1 MNKKIKIAIVVIVA
15 LAVAYSIYY
24 LTDCSHA
31 ESTATDYLNGTDDV
45 NVTKIDKGLYLDGYG
60 NDTAL
65 IFYPG
70 AKIEYISYLPML
82 CELSSKGIDCYRVEM
97 PFNIALFGENEADK
111 IIDTTNYSKYVL
123 WGHSLGGVVAS
134 AYMAHSGKGDGL
146 ILLAGYPTEN
156 ITKPTL
162 SIYGSNDGNLNK
174 KSYDEAKPLMSNMT
188 EHVIDGGNHA
198 QFGYYGKQSGD
209 NEANITPENQQNQTV
224 GTILEFISKLG

>member
-82 CELSSKGIDCYRVEM
+82 CELSSKGIDCYLVEM

-111 IIDTTNYSKYVL
+111 IINTTNYSKYVL